1 MKNKNVGYIILSIAI
16 LFLFL
21 VISFNNALTSFVNN
35 SCTHGI
41 ECPMHITLK
50 TQKILSYGLIG
61 IISAF
66 ALYLIFKKE
75 ERKSK
80 HKPHIETNQNQE
92 PTKKETIEIHNQ
104 ETIKEPKETP
114 NLDEEE
120 QNIINLLNKNE
131 GSIYQSDIIKETNLS
146 KVKVSRLLDKLEG
159 KGLIERKRR
168 GMTNIVIK
176 KHQ

>member
-41 ECPMHITLK
+41 ECPMQITLK

-75 ERKSK
+75 ERKTK
-80 HKPHIETNQNQE
+80 HKPHIETITNQE
-92 PTKKETIEIHNQ
+92 PTKKET
-104 ETIKEPKETP
+104 KEPKQIP

-120 QNIINLLNKNE
+120 QNIMNLLNNNE
-131 GSIYQSDIIKETNLS
+131 GSIYQSDIIKQTHLT

-176 KHQ
+176 KHL

>member
-41 ECPMHITLK
+41 ECPMQITLK

-75 ERKSK
+75 ERKTK
-80 HKPHIETNQNQE
+80 HKPHIETITNQE
-92 PTKKETIEIHNQ
+92 PTKKETIETNNL
-104 ETIKEPKETP
+104 ETKEPKQIP

-120 QNIINLLNKNE
+120 QNIMNLLNNNE
-131 GSIYQSDIIKETNLS
+131 GSIYQSDIIKQTHLT

-176 KHQ
+176 KHL